1 MGIQWFNTTAKMM
14 KSIICVVLVAGVF
27 AEAEPKSDADAYLR
41 PAGLSGLTLANHPY
55 GIAGSPYGYPA
66 SAYGYGATP
75 YGYAASPYGYRYH
88 DIGKRSAD
96 ANVYSGHP
104 SYLGYGL
111 TGYPGY
117 GYPLAYAGVNQAANA
132 FHPYSDYPYH
142 ALGKRSADADAD
154 TDAYLGAYGYPSPL
168 SYGYGYAPRGYGF
181 SPSVYGYP
189 HNLQRVY
196 GYGL

>member
-1 MGIQWFNTTAKMM
+1 MGIQWFNKTAKMM
-14 KSIICVVLVAGVF
+14 KSIICIVLVAGVF

-41 PAGLSGLTLANHPY
+41 AAGLSGLTLANHPY
-55 GIAGSPYGYPA
+55 GIAASPYGYPA
-66 SAYGYGATP
+66 SAYGYGAAP
-75 YGYAASPYGYRYH
+75 YGYAASPY
-88 DIGKRSAD
+88 
-96 ANVYSGHP
+96 
-104 SYLGYGL
+104 
-111 TGYPGY
+111 GY

-132 FHPYSDYPYH
+132 FHPYSGYPYH

-196 GYGL
+196 GYGF

>member
-55 GIAGSPYGYPA
+55 GIAGSPYGYTA
-66 SAYGYGATP
+66 SAYGYGAAP
-75 YGYAASPYGYRYH
+75 YGYAASPYGYGYH
-88 DIGKRSAD
+88 SIGKRSAD

-132 FHPYSDYPYH
+132 FHPYSGYPYH
-142 ALGKRSADADAD
+142 ALGKRYADA
-154 TDAYLGAYGYPSPL
+154 YNGAYGYPSSL
-168 SYGYGYAPRGYGF
+168 SYGYGYAPRGYEY
-181 SPSVYGYP
+181 SPSVPSVYGYP
-189 HNLQRVY
+189 RNVQRIY
-196 GYGL
+196 GYGF

>member
-1 MGIQWFNTTAKMM
+1 MGIQWFNKTAKMM

-55 GIAGSPYGYPA
+55 GKAAATYG
-66 SAYGYGATP
+66 
-75 YGYAASPYGYRYH
+75 YH

-104 SYLGYGL
+104 GYLGYGL

-117 GYPLAYAGVNQAANA
+117 GYPLTYAGVNQAANA
-132 FHPYSDYPYH
+132 FHPYSGYPYH
-142 ALGKRSADADAD
+142 ALGKRSADAEAD
-154 TDAYLGAYGYPSPL
+154 TDAYL
-168 SYGYGYAPRGYGF
+168 
-181 SPSVYGYP
+181 
-189 HNLQRVY
+189 
-196 GYGL
+196 

>member
-14 KSIICVVLVAGVF
+14 KSIICVVLVAG
-27 AEAEPKSDADAYLR
+27 
-41 PAGLSGLTLANHPY
+41 LSGLTLANHPY
-55 GIAGSPYGYPA
+55 GIATSPYGYTA
-66 SAYGYGATP
+66 SAYGYGAAP
-75 YGYAASPYGYRYH
+75 YGYAASPYGYGYH
-88 DIGKRSAD
+88 SIGKRSAD

-132 FHPYSDYPYH
+132 FHPYSGYPYH

-168 SYGYGYAPRGYGF
+168 SYGYGFAPRGYGY
-181 SPSVYGYP
+181 SPSVPSVYGYP
-189 HNLQRVY
+189 RNVQRIY
-196 GYGL
+196 GYGF

>member
-55 GIAGSPYGYPA
+55 GIAASPYGYPA
-66 SAYGYGATP
+66 SAYGYGGAP
-75 YGYAASPYGYRYH
+75 YGYAASPYGYGYH
-88 DIGKRSAD
+88 SIGKRSAD

-104 SYLGYGL
+104 NYLGYGL

-117 GYPLAYAGVNQAANA
+117 GYPLTYAGVNQAAKA
-132 FHPYSDYPYH
+132 FRPYSGYPYH
-142 ALGKRSADADAD
+142 ALGKRSADADANI
-154 TDAYLGAYGYPSPL
+154 GAYGYPSPL
-168 SYGYGYAPRGYGF
+168 SYGYGYSLRGYEY

-189 HNLQRVY
+189 NNAQRIY
-196 GYGL
+196 GYGF

>member
-55 GIAGSPYGYPA
+55 GIATSPYGY
-66 SAYGYGATP
+66 GYHG
-75 YGYAASPYGYRYH
+75 
-88 DIGKRSAD
+88 IGKRSAD

-132 FHPYSDYPYH
+132 FHPYSGYPYH

>member
-1 MGIQWFNTTAKMM
+1 MGIQWFNKTAKMM

-41 PAGLSGLTLANHPY
+41 AAGLSGLTLANHPY
-55 GIAGSPYGYPA
+55 GIATSPYGYPA
-66 SAYGYGATP
+66 SAYGYGAAP
-75 YGYAASPYGYRYH
+75 YGYAASPYGYGYH
-88 DIGKRSAD
+88 GIGKRSAD

-104 SYLGYGL
+104 GYLGYGL

-117 GYPLAYAGVNQAANA
+117 GYPLTYAGVDQATNA
-132 FHPYSDYPYH
+132 FHPF
-142 ALGKRSADADAD
+142 GKRSADA
-154 TDAYLGAYGYPSPL
+154 DAYLGAYGYPSPL
-168 SYGYGYAPRGYGF
+168 SYGYGYAPRGYGY

-189 HNLQRVY
+189 HNVQQVY

>member
-55 GIAGSPYGYPA
+55 GYPA
-66 SAYGYGATP
+66 SAYGYGAAP
-75 YGYAASPYGYRYH
+75 YGYAASPYGYGYH
-88 DIGKRSAD
+88 GIGKRSAD

-104 SYLGYGL
+104 GYLGYGL

-117 GYPLAYAGVNQAANA
+117 GYPLTYAGVNQAANA
-132 FHPYSDYPYH
+132 FRPYSGYPYH
-142 ALGKRSADADAD
+142 ALGKRSADADVD
-154 TDAYLGAYGYPSPL
+154 TDAHLGAYGYPSPL
-168 SYGYGYAPRGYGF
+168 SYGYGFSPRGYRY

-189 HNLQRVY
+189 NNAQSIY
-196 GYGL
+196 GYGF